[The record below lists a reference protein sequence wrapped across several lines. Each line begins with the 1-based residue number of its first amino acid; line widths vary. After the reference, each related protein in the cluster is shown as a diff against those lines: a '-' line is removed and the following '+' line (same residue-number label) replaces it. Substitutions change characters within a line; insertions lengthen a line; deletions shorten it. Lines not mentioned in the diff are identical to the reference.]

1 MPVKTF
7 NRPGS
12 GGHGPGEVAHDAPVL
27 VEVDG
32 AVARII
38 LNRPHQ
44 HNAVTT
50 ALAAGLRRAIA
61 DVGHRPDVRVIVLSG
76 AGGHFCSGGD
86 FDEVTALSARGVDAL
101 RGLFDE
107 FGEACA
113 AIGDVPVPVIAAV
126 AGDAMAGGFE
136 LLQASDIVLV
146 SVSARISD
154 NHIRFGMIPG
164 GGGSQRL
171 PRLVGTQRA
180 LGHMLSGDRIDGAQ
194 AVAWGLAYE
203 MYADDEFADRTE
215 QFARRIASFDPVA
228 VGRIK
233 QLVRSGLTGP
243 LDEGLAAETD
253 AVVDHIIAGTGAHG
267 AQRFAGRGGRS

>member
-1 MPVKTF
+1 M
-7 NRPGS
+7 
-12 GGHGPGEVAHDAPVL
+12 